1 MDNYEKIFADKLR
14 SLRKQRGLRQNDVAN
29 AVGYSEKSVSKWES
43 GKVLPP
49 VNALLALCDVFGVE
63 LADLLD
69 IKHETSYFLGI
80 DGGATKTDFV
90 LANAN
95 GDIIRK
101 KRLGST
107 NAFDIGL
114 NAAKALLTEGINDIC
129 RGISIRKIS
138 MYAGLSGGTS
148 GNMRQIFGEFFNSF
162 GFNKALSGSDANNI
176 LSAGLGNRDGVAL
189 IMGTGSSAFIQK
201 DGKVYRAG
209 GLGYL
214 FDGGGSGYDIGRSA
228 IKYACMQ
235 EDLTGGQ
242 TIINDLLRQ
251 KIHRDTVSGSLDY
264 FYSCGKA
271 AIASFAPIVFE
282 AYDKGD
288 AVARQILCDVTEQI
302 ALLLSAAYKRIKSDF
317 IEVVAVGG
325 LTNRM
330 DALYP
335 FIKKHLEKLSLPCE
349 FDIKVYNGSAV
360 YGALLLAGM
369 PPKSDFLQIFNS

>member
-1 MDNYEKIFADKLR
+1 MDNYEKIFADKLK

-162 GFNKALSGSDANNI
+162 GFNKALSQYYSVRRTGKSRRSCAYHGHRVI
-176 LSAGLGNRDGVAL
+176 SFYSKRRQSLPRGRFGVFVRRRRQR
-189 IMGTGSSAFIQK
+189 IR
-201 DGKVYRAG
+201 YRSQRNKIRLYA
-209 GLGYL
+209 
-214 FDGGGSGYDIGRSA
+214 GRS
-228 IKYACMQ
+228 
-235 EDLTGGQ
+235 DGRS
-242 TIINDLLRQ
+242 ND
-251 KIHRDTVSGSLDY
+251 
-264 FYSCGKA
+264 
-271 AIASFAPIVFE
+271 
-282 AYDKGD
+282 
-288 AVARQILCDVTEQI
+288 
-302 ALLLSAAYKRIKSDF
+302 YK
-317 IEVVAVGG
+317 
-325 LTNRM
+325 
-330 DALYP
+330 
-335 FIKKHLEKLSLPCE
+335 
-349 FDIKVYNGSAV
+349 
-360 YGALLLAGM
+360 
-369 PPKSDFLQIFNS
+369 

>member
-1 MDNYEKIFADKLR
+1 MDNYEKIFADKLK

-242 TIINDLLRQ
+242 TIIND
-251 KIHRDTVSGSLDY
+251 
-264 FYSCGKA
+264 C
-271 AIASFAPIVFE
+271 
-282 AYDKGD
+282 
-288 AVARQILCDVTEQI
+288 
-302 ALLLSAAYKRIKSDF
+302 
-317 IEVVAVGG
+317 
-325 LTNRM
+325 
-330 DALYP
+330 
-335 FIKKHLEKLSLPCE
+335 
-349 FDIKVYNGSAV
+349 
-360 YGALLLAGM
+360 
-369 PPKSDFLQIFNS
+369 